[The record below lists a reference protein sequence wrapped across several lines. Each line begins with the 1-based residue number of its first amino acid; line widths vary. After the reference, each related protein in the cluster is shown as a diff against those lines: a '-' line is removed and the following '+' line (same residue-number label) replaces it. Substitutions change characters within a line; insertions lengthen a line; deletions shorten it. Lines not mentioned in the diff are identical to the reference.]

1 MQIRFRQEHNRVS
14 ILLSLIR
21 SRLTSSEYRSLLLVQ
36 NWADQWFHSGGLS
49 IEERS
54 LWVGEL
60 EARLD
65 DLYRGLEEGRL
76 SRRDLERLFHLYRE
90 LFLCG

>member
-1 MQIRFRQEHNRVS
+1 MQIRFRQEHNRAS

-21 SRLTSSEYRSLLLVQ
+21 ARLTSSEHRSLLLVQ
-36 NWADQWFHSGGLS
+36 NWADQWFQLGGLS
-49 IEERS
+49 SEERS
-54 LWVGEL
+54 LWLSEL
-60 EARLD
+60 KARLD

-76 SRRDLERLFHLYRE
+76 SRRDLERLLHVYRE